1 LLLDRSVIAVRK
13 IGLLRHHGFA
23 EMSHSA
29 AVSAQTFF
37 KKNHT
42 LAAPVAGG
50 NTLSPTAPLFMPPG
64 KG

>member
-1 LLLDRSVIAVRK
+1 MDLPK
-13 IGLLRHHGFA
+13 
-23 EMSHSA
+23 MSHSA